1 MLLIIPNQLY
11 VHQLNRDLGNLS
23 NTILAKI
30 PIPSFSNYQEKVG
43 GKATRNN
50 LTYTIEK
57 DGWYEAHCQAETT
70 ENGDMRISVN
80 GINVTQTYSTHQW
93 TKINTGIMYLK
104 KGAIINY
111 YSNKN
116 LSIACF
122 LGNFN

>member
-1 MLLIIPNQLY
+1 M
-11 VHQLNRDLGNLS
+11 
-23 NTILAKI
+23 AKI

-43 GKATRNN
+43 GKATRSS

-70 ENGDMRISVN
+70 ENGDMQISVN
-80 GINVTQTYSTHQW
+80 GINVTQTYSIHQW
-93 TKINTGIMYLK
+93 TKINTGIIYLK
-104 KGAIINY
+104 KGAVIRY
-111 YSNKN
+111 YSNNN